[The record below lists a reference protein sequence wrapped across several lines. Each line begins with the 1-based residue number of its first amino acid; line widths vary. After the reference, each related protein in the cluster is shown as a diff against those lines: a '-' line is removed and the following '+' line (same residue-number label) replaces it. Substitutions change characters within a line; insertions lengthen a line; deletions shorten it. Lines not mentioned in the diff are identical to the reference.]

1 MSESNPNIKIAHQG
15 QLTALDRLQSYS
27 ITGSSE
33 AMRQQMLDDMFV
45 LQDVAILGQWTTFYG
60 APNTGKTL
68 ITFWLLREALQDFCL
83 DGDDVFYVNA
93 DDNYRG
99 IVEKTELA
107 EQWGFHMVAP
117 NHNGFN
123 SAEITHLMIELAETG
138 EAKGVVIILD
148 TLKKFTDLMQKKDAT
163 QFGIISRGFVAAGG
177 TLICLAH
184 TNKHKSADG
193 KPIYSGTSDVRDDSD
208 CVFIIDKVE
217 GHLFE
222 DEIAVEFI
230 NDKAR
235 GDVAGS
241 VSFSYSKQHG
251 QTYADLVE
259 SVQRVDSEKVAEMKS
274 SLAIT
279 KKLEEDQEV
288 ILAICKAITSGVTSK
303 SAIVKNVGDE
313 TGISHKTIRR
323 VLAERE
329 GTMYSLG
336 HRWTVEV
343 GKHNKSTYSVLAE
356 IYSTQ
361 EDKGNMHTINN

>member
-1 MSESNPNIKIAHQG
+1 MSENNSNVKIVHQG
-15 QLTALDRLQSYS
+15 QVTALDRLHSYS

-33 AMRQQMLDDMFV
+33 AMRQQMLDDTFA
-45 LQDVAILGQWTTFYG
+45 LQDVAILGQWTTLYA

-68 ITFWLLREALQDFCL
+68 LTLWLLREALRQHNL

-117 NHNGFN
+117 NQNGFN
-123 SAEITHLMIELAETG
+123 STEITQLMIELSETG

-148 TLKKFTDLMQKKDAT
+148 TLKKFTDLMHKKEAT

-193 KPIYSGTSDVRDDSD
+193 KSIYSGTSDVRDDSD

-217 GHLFE
+217 GRLFE
-222 DEIAVEFI
+222 DEIAVEFV

-235 GDVAGS
+235 GDVADS
-241 VSFSYSKQHG
+241 VSFSYAKRHG
-251 QTYADLVE
+251 QTYTELIE
-259 SVQRVDSEKVAEMKS
+259 SVQRLEGDKLAEMKS
-274 SLAIT
+274 SAAIA
-279 KKLEEDQEV
+279 KKLEEDQEA
-288 ILAICKAITSGVTSK
+288 IAAICKAITSGVTSK

-313 TGISHKTIRR
+313 TGISHKMIRR
-323 VLAERE
+323 ILAERE
-329 GTMYSLG
+329 GSMYSLG
-336 HRWTVEV
+336 HRWQVEV

-356 IYSTQ
+356 TKSA
-361 EDKGNMHTINN
+361 